1 MGSSAMRLGAGD
13 GIRATS
19 ACPDPDRHGWV
30 ARRCYGIRVRIA
42 QVVPRGE
49 QPWSGVLTVIV
60 HLASALARRDHQV
73 DVWQLHRWPP
83 DVYREQQRRL
93 EAAGVVQVPLLPAG
107 RLGPA
112 AASLAKER
120 DIDVVHLHGAFN
132 QSNTAVSRALRG
144 PYVFS
149 PHSGYDPVSLTRGR
163 GRKLMYRVLF
173 ERTMLKRAALRVA
186 LTDRE
191 LGQLRALGVTG
202 RIEVIPNGVE
212 PAQDDLDRQAFRHEL
227 GLSADPLLAVFVGR
241 LDVHRKGLDVL
252 VRAVAAAPSWHLALV
267 GPRFRD
273 VDRLERIIADLG
285 AGDRVHLVGERHGRR
300 LQESV
305 AAGDVFILMSRWEG
319 HPMALLEAISLGK
332 PAIVSPAVESLIGV
346 DAAGAGWVTDQDEL
360 GPLLR
365 DLQDRGRGELIRRG
379 TAALG
384 LSKRYD
390 WDLVAERYESAYER
404 ALGSDGG

>member
-1 MGSSAMRLGAGD
+1 LPR
-13 GIRATS
+13 
-19 ACPDPDRHGWV
+19 PDRRGCI
-30 ARRCYGIRVRIA
+30 AGRCYGIRVRIA

-60 HLASALARRDHQV
+60 HLAAALARRGHQV
-73 DVWQLHRWPP
+73 DVWQLHRWSPE
-83 DVYREQQRRL
+83 VYREQQRRL
-93 EAAGVVQVPLLPAG
+93 EAAGVAQVPLLPTR

-120 DIDVVHLHGAFN
+120 EIDVVHLHGAFN
-132 QSNTAVSRALRG
+132 QSNTAVSRALRS

-163 GRKLMYRVLF
+163 GRKLVYRVLF
-173 ERTMLKRAALRVA
+173 ERTMLKHAALSVA
-186 LTDRE
+186 LTNQE

-202 RIEVIPNGVE
+202 PVEVIPNGVE
-212 PAQDDLDRQAFRHEL
+212 PAPVDLDRHAFRQEL
-227 GLSADPLLAVFVGR
+227 ELSPDSLLAVFVGR
-241 LDVHRKGLDVL
+241 LDVYRKGLDML
-252 VRAVAAAPSWHLALV
+252 VRGVAAAPPWHLALV

-273 VDRLERIIADLG
+273 VDRLEQMIADLG
-285 AGDRVHLVGERHGRR
+285 TGDRVHLVGERHGRR
-300 LQESV
+300 LQEGV
-305 AAGDVFILMSRWEG
+305 AAANVFMLLSRWEG
-319 HPMALLEAISLGK
+319 LPMALLEALCLGK
-332 PAIVSPAVESLIGV
+332 PAVVSSAVERLIGV
-346 DAAGAGWVTDQDEL
+346 DAAGAGWVADEGEL

-365 DLQDRGRGELIRRG
+365 HLQDRGRGELVRRG
-379 TAALG
+379 TAALQ